1 MEQVDVVLF
10 NPPFFRFWGSH
21 NDRAPVTLC
30 YLSRFLEQQN
40 ISHKVYNADYTGAET
55 YWSMRW
61 MFENFETFKYAV
73 DDKGSLY
80 GEVLEVLMSFN
91 PKVVV
96 IMGGEPLFPTK
107 DWGNPFIAANFAKR
121 LKTFGVHTVGIG
133 PFFTLDKNRFEDCFD
148 CILDGE
154 PGEEIVEIVQ
164 QKTTG
169 RVASKPIN
177 LQTMPNLAELYPHN
191 QKVDF
196 VMTSYGC
203 FYHCAFCLVQKLY
216 RRIGQSTMRFVEMD
230 TVMQDLAQRP
240 DENAI
245 YLTDLDFS
253 MVPIERMEE
262 FALRLN
268 ESGMKKTFTIESRV
282 DTITEEMADLWVKIG
297 IERVKLG
304 VEGGTDELMKSFAK
318 GTTVNQ
324 AETAVRILQ
333 ARGIKVVVYLVVGG
347 KGDPKEYE
355 NTRAFVKQLNPEFV
369 AVNVWAY
376 NLRTDYKYDT
386 QFSPASLSH
395 WNVNEEEFFK
405 HLEMQHSIN
414 PTVGKMLDVQKTL

>member
-30 YLSRFLEQQN
+30 YLSRFLEQN
-40 ISHKVYNADYTGAET
+40 GISHVIYNGDYTGAAT

-61 MFENFETFKYAV
+61 MFQNFETFKDGV
-73 DDKGSLY
+73 DNKGSLY
-80 GEVLEVLMSFN
+80 GEALEILMSFN

-96 IMGGEPLFPTK
+96 ILGGEPLFPTK

-121 LKTFGVHTVGIG
+121 LKAFGVHTVGIG
-133 PFFTLDKNRFEDCFD
+133 PFFTLDKARFDDCFD
-148 CILDGE
+148 CVLDGE
-154 PGEEIVEIVQ
+154 PNDEIVEIVRR
-164 QKTTG
+164 KTTG
-169 RVASKPIN
+169 RVAAKPMS
-177 LQTMPNLAELYPHN
+177 LQTMPNLAALYPKE

-196 VMTSYGC
+196 VMTSFGC
-203 FYHCAFCLVQKLY
+203 FYRCAFCLVQKLY
-216 RRIGQSTMRFVEMD
+216 RKIGQSSLRFVELD

-240 DENAI
+240 HEEAI

-253 MVPIERMEE
+253 MTPMERTEE
-262 FALRLN
+262 FARRLGA
-268 ESGMKKTFTIESRV
+268 SGMKKTFTIESRV
-282 DTITEEMADLWVKIG
+282 DTITEEMADLWVELG

-318 GTTVNQ
+318 GTSVNQ
-324 AETAVRILQ
+324 AETAVRILK

-347 KGDPKEYE
+347 KADPEEYE
-355 NTRAFVKQLNPEFV
+355 RTRAFVKRLDPEFV

-376 NLRTDYKYDT
+376 NFRTDYKYDT

-395 WNVNEEEFFK
+395 WDVGEEEFFK
-405 HLEMQHSIN
+405 HLELQQTIN
-414 PTVGKMLDVQKTL
+414 PTVGRMLDV